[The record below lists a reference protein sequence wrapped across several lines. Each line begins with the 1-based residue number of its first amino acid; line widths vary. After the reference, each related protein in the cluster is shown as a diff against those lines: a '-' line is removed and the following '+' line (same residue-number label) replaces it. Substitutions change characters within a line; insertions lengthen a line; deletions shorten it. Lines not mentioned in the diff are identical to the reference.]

1 MVTDEM
7 LTIKLDMITF
17 TALGALLLI
26 ASNVIIKKFP
36 FFMKY
41 SIPSPVIGGFI
52 FSVIMWLAYQFN
64 IVELS
69 FDNTLYD
76 LSMYVFFVTIGLM
89 TGVKLLVSGGKILF
103 LYMGIFLG
111 VGFAPKGV

>member
-1 MVTDEM
+1 MVTDEL

-41 SIPSPVIGGFI
+41 SIPSPVIGGFM
-52 FSVIMWLAYQFN
+52 FS
-64 IVELS
+64 IV
-69 FDNTLYD
+69 
-76 LSMYVFFVTIGLM
+76 M
-89 TGVKLLVSGGKILF
+89 
-103 LYMGIFLG
+103 
-111 VGFAPKGV
+111 